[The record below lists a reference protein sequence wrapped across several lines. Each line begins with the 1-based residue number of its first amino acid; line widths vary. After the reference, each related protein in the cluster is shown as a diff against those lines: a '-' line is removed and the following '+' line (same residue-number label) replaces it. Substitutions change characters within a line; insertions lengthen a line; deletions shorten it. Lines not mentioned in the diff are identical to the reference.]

1 MVIFCL
7 PGRISLANPPITVP
21 ITNAKMTVHMNV
33 ATHSTISC
41 SLAID
46 SVGAGYSFVANGD
59 EYAIWQNP

>member
-1 MVIFCL
+1 
-7 PGRISLANPPITVP
+7 
-21 ITNAKMTVHMNV
+21 MTVHMNV